1 MIIILKKISSKTR
14 QEDIADILLP
24 AVYGGW
30 LAKRGQIER
39 TLILAQRNIRTR
51 LVQHHVLV
59 EILPDFVAE
68 RVIKQLKGKRISG
81 KYIAVS
87 EYMVRN
93 WHNDPRVNHSYALVC
108 KRNNN
113 RRACDRRNEYEEI
126 ISEFNANKYDKV

>member
-14 QEDIADILLP
+14 QEDIAEILLP

-39 TLILAQRNIRTR
+39 TLILVQRNIRTR

-68 RVIKQLKGKRISG
+68 RVIKQLNGKRISG

-87 EYMVRN
+87 EYRVRN
-93 WHNDPRVNHSYALVC
+93 WHNDPRVNHSYALVR
-108 KRNNN
+108 KRNNLSL
-113 RRACDRRNEYEEI
+113 I
-126 ISEFNANKYDKV
+126 HI

>member
-68 RVIKQLKGKRISG
+68 RVIKQLNGKRISG

-126 ISEFNANKYDKV
+126 ISEFNANKYDKA

>member
-68 RVIKQLKGKRISG
+68 RVIKQLNGKRISG

-108 KRNNN
+108 KRNND

-126 ISEFNANKYDKV
+126 ISEFNASKYEKA

>member
-68 RVIKQLKGKRISG
+68 RVIKQLNGKRISG

-87 EYMVRN
+87 EYRVRN

-126 ISEFNANKYDKV
+126 ISEFNANKYYKV

>member
-68 RVIKQLKGKRISG
+68 RVIKQLNGKRISG

>member
-39 TLILAQRNIRTR
+39 TLILVQRNIRTR

-68 RVIKQLKGKRISG
+68 RVIKQLNGKRISG

-87 EYMVRN
+87 EYRVRN
-93 WHNDPRVNHSYALVC
+93 WHNDPRVNHSYALVR
-108 KRNNN
+108 KRNND
-113 RRACDRRNEYEEI
+113 RRASDRRNEYEEI
-126 ISEFNANKYDKV
+126 ISEFNANKYHKA

>member
-51 LVQHHVLV
+51 LVQHHVLA

-68 RVIKQLKGKRISG
+68 RVIKQLNGKRISG

-87 EYMVRN
+87 EYRVRN

-126 ISEFNANKYDKV
+126 ISEFNANKYDKA

>member
-68 RVIKQLKGKRISG
+68 RVIKQLNGKRISG
-81 KYIAVS
+81 KYI
-87 EYMVRN
+87 VRN

-126 ISEFNANKYDKV
+126 ISEFNANKYDKA

>member
-68 RVIKQLKGKRISG
+68 RVIKQLNGKRISG

-87 EYMVRN
+87 EYRVRN

-126 ISEFNANKYDKV
+126 ISEFNANKYNKA